1 MGGVF
6 SSKSKQKD
14 RAPSVSSQEPT
25 NSKRA
30 QARAQVTSKDKA
42 ILELKNARD
51 RLKKYQTR
59 LDIEAQ
65 QLQDSAK
72 QLLQAD
78 KRDRA
83 KLALKVKKFKEQ
95 QIKQADSHLLT
106 VLEMLDTVEWESQQ
120 LKVFEGLKAGNSVLD
135 AIHKEM
141 SVEAVQNLMLETE
154 EAQETERPGEF
165 WLYLSICVALIT
177 TAGLMAGLTMGLLS
191 LDMLNMRILQMEG
204 SADEKRWASRVLPI
218 LSKHH
223 FLLVTLMLVN
233 AGANEALPIF
243 LSRLVP
249 ESVSIILSV
258 TCVLLFGEI
267 LPSAVF
273 TGPSQLR
280 IAATLTPI
288 VRVLMAVVSPIA
300 YPIAKLLDWF
310 LGDDH
315 DVVKYKRKELKALV
329 ALQRET
335 DALRRH
341 NAAFGTRLHVDEVTI
356 IHGALDLSAKTV
368 QQVMIPIEKVYML
381 EFDTKLDDNMMAEI
395 LASGHSR
402 IPIYRKHRSNIVG
415 LLLVKRLIVVDP
427 EDERPIGDLVLR
439 KPIVVTP
446 DESCYHILNEF
457 QKGRSHIALVT
468 PHAKQVMQCWCKNED
483 IPVNVAF
490 VGIVTIEDV
499 IEELIQEEIEDESDI
514 QDWKARATPFGTGP
528 SLFSYFHYLLNR
540 HKVKSPTLE
549 DVWAEYLDV
558 NRNGILDENEVLT
571 VASLAHG
578 DFPPDSY
585 VEEVRSCL
593 RPPKKEKVMEK
604 STAQGTVLVTET
616 LSPHITI
623 EHLRACQEITSKVL
637 THVRREKQ
645 FELMPEDEVTFH
657 MLSDQY
663 RQILHE
669 LFLSIWPKR
678 SQFELPYHL
687 KNRYDHIDDYDAARE
702 RREQFGYIA
711 GGITLLLVA
720 IFWSDLRRIFGF
732 QDIARA
738 RAESASQLS
747 AELLR
752 QEEEED
758 ERAT

>member
-1 MGGVF
+1 MAETSSACEFF
-6 SSKSKQKD
+6 S
-14 RAPSVSSQEPT
+14 PSCE
-25 NSKRA
+25 
-30 QARAQVTSKDKA
+30 
-42 ILELKNARD
+42 
-51 RLKKYQTR
+51 
-59 LDIEAQ
+59 
-65 QLQDSAK
+65 
-72 QLLQAD
+72 
-78 KRDRA
+78 
-83 KLALKVKKFKEQ
+83 
-95 QIKQADSHLLT
+95 
-106 VLEMLDTVEWESQQ
+106 
-120 LKVFEGLKAGNSVLD
+120 
-135 AIHKEM
+135 
-141 SVEAVQNLMLETE
+141 
-154 EAQETERPGEF
+154 PGEF

-191 LDMLNMRILQMEG
+191 LDMLNMRILQLEG

-223 FLLVTLMLVN
+223 FLIVTLMLVN

-288 VRVLMAVVSPIA
+288 VKVLMGLVSPIA

-341 NAAFGTRLHVDEVTI
+341 VRDHERTHKHDHNRHYVDHHGELLRRDSAISDRATPSRVTKNAAFGTRLHVDEVTI

-381 EFDTKLDDNMMAEI
+381 ELDTKLDDNTMAEI

-402 IPIYRKHRSNIVG
+402 IPIYKKYRSNIVG

-427 EDERPIGDLVLR
+427 EDERPIRDLVLR

-468 PHAKQVMQCWCKNED
+468 KDAKHVMQCWQKNED
-483 IPVNVAF
+483 IPADVSF
-490 VGIVTIEDV
+490 VGIITIEDV

-514 QDWKARATPFGTGP
+514 QDWKARASSFDGGP
-528 SLFSYFHYLLNR
+528 SLYVRNR
-540 HKVKSPTLE
+540 LKTLAASARLRVKERHSPPSRPA
-549 DVWAEYLDV
+549 DW
-558 NRNGILDENEVLT
+558 EVHVD
-571 VASLAHG
+571 VASEATPL
-578 DFPPDSY
+578 
-585 VEEVRSCL
+585 L
-593 RPPKKEKVMEK
+593 PK
-604 STAQGTVLVTET
+604 
-616 LSPHITI
+616 
-623 EHLRACQEITSKVL
+623 
-637 THVRREKQ
+637 
-645 FELMPEDEVTFH
+645 
-657 MLSDQY
+657 
-663 RQILHE
+663 
-669 LFLSIWPKR
+669 
-678 SQFELPYHL
+678 
-687 KNRYDHIDDYDAARE
+687 
-702 RREQFGYIA
+702 
-711 GGITLLLVA
+711 
-720 IFWSDLRRIFGF
+720 
-732 QDIARA
+732 
-738 RAESASQLS
+738 
-747 AELLR
+747 
-752 QEEEED
+752 
-758 ERAT
+758 

>member
-1 MGGVF
+1 MQF
-6 SSKSKQKD
+6 S
-14 RAPSVSSQEPT
+14 
-25 NSKRA
+25 
-30 QARAQVTSKDKA
+30 
-42 ILELKNARD
+42 
-51 RLKKYQTR
+51 
-59 LDIEAQ
+59 
-65 QLQDSAK
+65 
-72 QLLQAD
+72 
-78 KRDRA
+78 
-83 KLALKVKKFKEQ
+83 
-95 QIKQADSHLLT
+95 
-106 VLEMLDTVEWESQQ
+106 
-120 LKVFEGLKAGNSVLD
+120 
-135 AIHKEM
+135 
-141 SVEAVQNLMLETE
+141 
-154 EAQETERPGEF
+154 
-165 WLYLSICVALIT
+165 
-177 TAGLMAGLTMGLLS
+177 
-191 LDMLNMRILQMEG
+191 
-204 SADEKRWASRVLPI
+204 
-218 LSKHH
+218 
-223 FLLVTLMLVN
+223 
-233 AGANEALPIF
+233 
-243 LSRLVP
+243 
-249 ESVSIILSV
+249 
-258 TCVLLFGEI
+258 
-267 LPSAVF
+267 
-273 TGPSQLR
+273 
-280 IAATLTPI
+280 
-288 VRVLMAVVSPIA
+288 
-300 YPIAKLLDWF
+300 
-310 LGDDH
+310 
-315 DVVKYKRKELKALV
+315 
-329 ALQRET
+329 
-335 DALRRH
+335 
-341 NAAFGTRLHVDEVTI
+341 
-356 IHGALDLSAKTV
+356 
-368 QQVMIPIEKVYML
+368 
-381 EFDTKLDDNMMAEI
+381 
-395 LASGHSR
+395 
-402 IPIYRKHRSNIVG
+402 
-415 LLLVKRLIVVDP
+415 
-427 EDERPIGDLVLR
+427 
-439 KPIVVTP
+439 
-446 DESCYHILNEF
+446 
-457 QKGRSHIALVT
+457 
-468 PHAKQVMQCWCKNED
+468 
-483 IPVNVAF
+483 
-490 VGIVTIEDV
+490 
-499 IEELIQEEIEDESDI
+499 
-514 QDWKARATPFGTGP
+514 
-528 SLFSYFHYLLNR
+528 FSYFHYLLNR

-663 RQILHE
+663 RYAWNQMMGTRARRTKFVCINDDMKFPSTSVSQILHE